1 MDDSG
6 SPGDPVLRLEL
17 ALVFVC
23 AMSLGCY
30 FSHYIVIERRRV
42 VQQMLLALCIIAEVE
57 LVY

>member
-30 FSHYIVIERRRV
+30 FSHYIVIERRV
-42 VQQMLLALCIIAEVE
+42 VQQMLLAPCIIAGVE